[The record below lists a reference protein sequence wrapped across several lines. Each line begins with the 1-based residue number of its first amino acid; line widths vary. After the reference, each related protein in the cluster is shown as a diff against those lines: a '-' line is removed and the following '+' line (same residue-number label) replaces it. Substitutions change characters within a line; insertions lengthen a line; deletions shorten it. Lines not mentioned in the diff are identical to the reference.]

1 MLSFAVQREYVLRIL
16 TRPDQ
21 SSAARSRHVPPVVP
35 RAEQFAVWIG
45 PGNPR
50 QTVPP
55 DAVERLAP
63 NSSGYVNLHRER
75 WTNEG
80 DSMTIEVKANEGAHD
95 KGCTHAISG
104 R

>member
-1 MLSFAVQREYVLRIL
+1 MLSFAVQREYVLPIL

-21 SSAARSRHVPPVVP
+21 SSAVRSRHVPPVVP
-35 RAEQFAVWIG
+35 RAEQFTVWID

-50 QTVPP
+50 QIIPP
-55 DAVERLAP
+55 DAVERLAL
-63 NSSGYVNLHRER
+63 NSSGYVHRHRER

-80 DSMTIEVKANEGAHD
+80 DSMTNRVKANEGEHD
-95 KGCTHAISG
+95 KGRTHAISG